1 MFKTLSVSSIL
12 TIAANASHYYYYG
25 QDQMSNLSPDPEPEP
40 EPVVEPRRF
49 AVCDVTENPT
59 NLSPTGIKGLVK
71 LE

>member
-1 MFKTLSVSSIL
+1 MFKTVSASAIL
-12 TIAANASHYYYYG
+12 VISTNAGYYYNQG
-25 QDQMSNLSPDPEPEP
+25 DVFVNPSPEPVP

-49 AVCDVTENPT
+49 ALCEVTENPT